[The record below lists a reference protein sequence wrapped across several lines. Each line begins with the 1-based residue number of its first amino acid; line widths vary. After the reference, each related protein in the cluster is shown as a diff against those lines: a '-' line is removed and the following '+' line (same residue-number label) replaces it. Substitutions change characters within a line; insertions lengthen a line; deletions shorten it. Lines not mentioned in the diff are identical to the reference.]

1 MIMSNRTKNI
11 VAILL
16 IVLAVVLIATAI
28 YCLTSGFDKINN
40 YYNSE
45 NYPSLNINAY
55 VGGDAYNFIINGTY
69 FAGYMA
75 LGGSL
80 LVCAAICAVTGLLL
94 LLKSSSQA
102 PVQVNNQ
109 DSKTVQNNNRE
120 TTSKVEQPRAKTP
133 YSNRVNQGQA
143 TAQQTAT
150 NPRQEMGQAA
160 NKSSEVKPE
169 NEKDKRIREYWA
181 AHKDEREK
189 LLSKKAEAERILNNG
204 KNLDAQTLNKVRDFI
219 KAIDD
224 ELTKER

>member
-1 MIMSNRTKNI
+1 MPNKSKNVI
-11 VAILL
+11 AILL
-16 IVLAVVLIATAI
+16 LILALVFIALAI
-28 YCLTSGFDKINN
+28 YFISSGFDKINN

-45 NYPSLNINAY
+45 DYPSLNINAY

-102 PVQVNNQ
+102 PAQVNNQ
-109 DSKTVQNNNRE
+109 NSKTEQNNNRE
-120 TTSKVEQPRAKTP
+120 ATSRGEQTQAKTP
-133 YSNRVNQGQA
+133 YSNRVNRGQA
-143 TAQQTAT
+143 AAPQTAT

-169 NEKDKRIREYWA
+169 NEKDKRIREYWT
-181 AHKDEREK
+181 AHKEEREK